1 MNLSEQKITNRIE
14 IPSLNL
20 SKEEVLM
27 TGVNVDTGI
36 SMKMGDICDRWSILR
51 MKVRFSED
59 FRFEFERYNKVVTSF
74 LDLKECLPHLADLI
88 EANAKIWL
96 LEAAIRKEF
105 KDDISSQ
112 DELSCG
118 QIGRRVLEIRPYNK
132 RRLQAKDAI
141 DAFYGGVP
149 DLKFFGDE
157 K

>member
-1 MNLSEQKITNRIE
+1 
-14 IPSLNL
+14 
-20 SKEEVLM
+20 M
-27 TGVNVDTGI
+27 TGINVDSGI

-59 FRFEFERYNKVVTSF
+59 YLVEFERYNKVVTSF
-74 LDLKECLPHLADLI
+74 LDLKQCLPHLADLV

-112 DELSCG
+112 DELSCE

-132 RRLQAKDAI
+132 RRLEAKDSI
-141 DAFYGGVP
+141 DAFYGHVP
-149 DLKFFGDE
+149 DKKFFQSE
-157 K
+157 P